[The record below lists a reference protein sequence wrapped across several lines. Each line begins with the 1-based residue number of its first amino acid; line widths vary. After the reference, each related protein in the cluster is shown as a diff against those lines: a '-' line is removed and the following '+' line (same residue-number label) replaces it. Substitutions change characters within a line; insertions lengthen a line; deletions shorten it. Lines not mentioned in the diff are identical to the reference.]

1 MLKNRLVYRVCP
13 EKFQPLLI
21 QGEWFVQHPCN
32 LAAKENGLE
41 YTCVNN
47 DDFTVLVSRWGDR
60 YHWMNMC
67 TVGPSHSQWGSKAIC
82 IKFCLKL
89 EHSSAETIQMIQK
102 VVTMATGD
110 WQLHHDNAPAQ
121 VSPFMKFIG
130 KTSTHPG
137 DSAPLQPKF
146 GTLVTSGV
154 SQN

>member
-60 YHWMNMC
+60 YH
-67 TVGPSHSQWGSKAIC
+67 
-82 IKFCLKL
+82 
-89 EHSSAETIQMIQK
+89 
-102 VVTMATGD
+102 
-110 WQLHHDNAPAQ
+110 
-121 VSPFMKFIG
+121 
-130 KTSTHPG
+130 
-137 DSAPLQPKF
+137 
-146 GTLVTSGV
+146 
-154 SQN
+154 